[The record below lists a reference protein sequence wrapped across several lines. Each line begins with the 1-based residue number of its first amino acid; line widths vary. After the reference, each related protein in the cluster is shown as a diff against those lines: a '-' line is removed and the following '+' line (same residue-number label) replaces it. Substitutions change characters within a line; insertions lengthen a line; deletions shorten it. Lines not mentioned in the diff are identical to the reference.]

1 MKTAILGLGI
11 IGAEWARN
19 LHTDGMP
26 LAVWNRTNKEHE
38 GLPPLASDPADAVR
52 GAELIILVVADPPAV
67 SAVLDRILTEHGAL
81 GPGQI
86 LCQASTVSAAWNLKF
101 AARVENTGARF
112 LEIPFTGSKP
122 AAQER
127 KTVFYVG
134 GDKELLA
141 RVEPV
146 LARLSQVRLHIG
158 PLGSAAALKLAMNMN
173 IAMVS
178 EALAESL
185 RFARAAGIPDAVYF
199 DALKVNAA
207 RSPMSDLKEPKLRAG
222 DYAPQFS
229 LKHMHKD
236 LGLAF
241 ETMSE
246 ESMKGLDLPQIRALK
261 KQYDAGMAQ
270 GLGDSDFSVL
280 MKLL

>member
-11 IGAEWARN
+11 IGTEWARN
-19 LHTDGMP
+19 LYSDGVP
-26 LAVWNRTNKEHE
+26 LTVWNRSTKVDA
-38 GLPPLASDPADAVR
+38 GLPAPSANPADAVR
-52 GAELIILVVADPPAV
+52 DTDLIIIVVSDPAAV
-67 SAVLDRILTEHGAL
+67 TSVLDRIVPAL

-86 LCQASTVSAAWNLKF
+86 VAQASTVSAAWNLKF
-101 AARVENTGARF
+101 AARVEATGARF

-122 AAQER
+122 AAIDR

-134 GDKELLA
+134 GDPDLLA
-141 RVEPV
+141 RAEPV
-146 LARLSQVRLHIG
+146 LARISQTRIHIG
-158 PLGSAAALKLAMNMN
+158 PLGSAASLKLAMNMN

-178 EALAESL
+178 QALAESL
-185 RFARAAGIPDAVYF
+185 RFARAAGIPDAIYF
-199 DALKVNAA
+199 EALKVNAA
-207 RSPMSDLKEPKLRAG
+207 RSPMSDLKEPKLRAA

-241 ETMSE
+241 E
-246 ESMKGLDLPQIRALK
+246 SMDDLNLPQIQALK
-261 KQYDAGMAQ
+261 ARYDEGMAN
-270 GLGDSDFSVL
+270 GLGDEDFSVL

>member
-19 LHTDGMP
+19 LHKDGVP
-26 LAVWNRTNKEHE
+26 LSVWNRTSKEFE
-38 GLPPLASDPADAVR
+38 GLPPLVSDPAAAAR
-52 GAELIILVVADPPAV
+52 EAELIILVVADPPAV
-67 SAVLDRILTEHGAL
+67 NAVLDQIESAL
-81 GPGQI
+81 GPGKI
-86 LCQASTVSAAWNLKF
+86 VAQASTVSAAWNLKF
-101 AARVENTGARF
+101 AARVEATGARF

-122 AAQER
+122 AAQDR

-134 GDKELLA
+134 SEADLLA
-141 RVEPV
+141 QVEPV
-146 LARLSQVRLHIG
+146 LARLSQVRLLIG
-158 PLGSAAALKLAMNMN
+158 PLGAAASLKLAMNMN

-185 RFARAAGIPDAVYF
+185 RFARAAGISDEVYF
-199 DALKVNAA
+199 TALKANAA
-207 RSPMSDLKEPKLRAG
+207 RSPMSDLKEPKLRAA

-241 ETMSE
+241 DTMSNE
-246 ESMKGLDLPQIRALK
+246 MDGLELPQIRALK